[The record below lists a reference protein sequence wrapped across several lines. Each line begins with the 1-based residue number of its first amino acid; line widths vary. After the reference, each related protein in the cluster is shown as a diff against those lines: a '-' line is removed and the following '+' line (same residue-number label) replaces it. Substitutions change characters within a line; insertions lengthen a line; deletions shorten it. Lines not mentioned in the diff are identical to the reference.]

1 MSAVAY
7 VNGRIVAEQDA
18 MISVFDHGF
27 LYREGVYEVIRTY
40 GGELFL
46 VDRHFRRLRASASM
60 ITLEVGMSDGALE
73 GIVRETV
80 AAYRAGAGGAPGDRE
95 VLARILLTRG
105 IGEMSYD
112 PSKSPHPSL
121 VVIVEPLVPPQASAY
136 DRGVAVSL
144 VSVVRN
150 HPASVDPRIKSN
162 NLLNNVLAMQEAL
175 RRGPFFEAI
184 MRNVRGELAECS
196 QSNLFLVKDGTVR
209 TPALDAGLL
218 AGITR
223 EFVEEVAVE
232 AGIPVVDGALHDEDL
247 FGADEAFLTSTSK
260 RDRPDCPCR
269 RPRDRQRRTGTRHRA
284 PARRVPGQGP
294 GRDRAGLDGPAAGGE
309 TPAVGPRARGDRHTD
324 HGGREDRHHG
334 QVPHQPHRRGRRDH
348 DIERD
353 HHAARRRQSA
363 RPHAR
368 MTLAS
373 KAGERSG
380 ASTAIAS
387 RRSRSIASSSVHRY
401 LARSAVRAAGVWHGG
416 GPTSRCSRAHRA
428 SARSHPRWRRASGP
442 TLGRLEHLG
451 QLAHARPYSLVAPLV
466 LQLAQRIAIVRWRRR
481 QRLVAHVGRSIAG
494 ARLDVERL
502 VEGDAVIQDRTSP
515 RPGTSAAHDGRA
527 ASRLGRH
534 PRPPAR
540 TAGQGWTRPG
550 ETPGHD
556 TCARSRR
563 TPRRRPTRRT
573 AR

>member
-7 VNGRIVAEQDA
+7 VNGRIVAGQDA

-27 LYREGVYEVIRTY
+27 LYGEGVYEVIRTY

-60 ITLEVGMSDGALE
+60 ITLDVGMSDGALE

-80 AAYRAGAGGAPGDRE
+80 AAYRAGAGGAAGGRE

-121 VVIVEPLVPPQASAY
+121 VVIVKGLVPPQASAY

-223 EFVEEVAVE
+223 EFVEEVAAE
-232 AGIPVVDGALHDEDL
+232 AGIPVVDGALRDEDL

-260 RDRPDCPCR
+260 EIVPIVRVDDRVIGRGAPGPVTLRLLDAYR
-269 RPRDRQRRTGTRHRA
+269 VKARA
-284 PARRVPGQGP
+284 VAGP
-294 GRDRAGLDGPAAGGE
+294 G
-309 TPAVGPRARGDRHTD
+309 
-324 HGGREDRHHG
+324 
-334 QVPHQPHRRGRRDH
+334 
-348 DIERD
+348 
-353 HHAARRRQSA
+353 
-363 RPHAR
+363 
-368 MTLAS
+368 
-373 KAGERSG
+373 
-380 ASTAIAS
+380 
-387 RRSRSIASSSVHRY
+387 
-401 LARSAVRAAGVWHGG
+401 
-416 GPTSRCSRAHRA
+416 
-428 SARSHPRWRRASGP
+428 
-442 TLGRLEHLG
+442 
-451 QLAHARPYSLVAPLV
+451 
-466 LQLAQRIAIVRWRRR
+466 
-481 QRLVAHVGRSIAG
+481 
-494 ARLDVERL
+494 
-502 VEGDAVIQDRTSP
+502 
-515 RPGTSAAHDGRA
+515 
-527 ASRLGRH
+527 
-534 PRPPAR
+534 
-540 TAGQGWTRPG
+540 
-550 ETPGHD
+550 
-556 TCARSRR
+556 
-563 TPRRRPTRRT
+563 
-573 AR
+573 

>member
-27 LYREGVYEVIRTY
+27 LYGEGVYEVIRTY

-60 ITLEVGMSDGALE
+60 ITLDVGMSDGALDV
-73 GIVRETV
+73 IVRETV
-80 AAYRAGAGGAPGDRE
+80 AAYRASAGGAVGGRE

-121 VVIVEPLVPPQASAY
+121 VVIVKGLVPPQASAY

-232 AGIPVVDGALHDEDL
+232 AGIPVVDGALRDEDL

-260 RDRPDCPCR
+260 EIVPIVRVDDRVI
-269 RPRDRQRRTGTRHRA
+269 G
-284 PARRVPGQGP
+284 
-294 GRDRAGLDGPAAGGE
+294 
-309 TPAVGPRARGDRHTD
+309 
-324 HGGREDRHHG
+324 
-334 QVPHQPHRRGRRDH
+334 
-348 DIERD
+348 
-353 HHAARRRQSA
+353 
-363 RPHAR
+363 
-368 MTLAS
+368 
-373 KAGERSG
+373 SG
-380 ASTAIAS
+380 APGAVTLRLLDAY
-387 RRSRSIASSSVHRY
+387 RVK
-401 LARSAVRAAGVWHGG
+401 ARAVAGRG
-416 GPTSRCSRAHRA
+416 
-428 SARSHPRWRRASGP
+428 
-442 TLGRLEHLG
+442 
-451 QLAHARPYSLVAPLV
+451 
-466 LQLAQRIAIVRWRRR
+466 
-481 QRLVAHVGRSIAG
+481 
-494 ARLDVERL
+494 
-502 VEGDAVIQDRTSP
+502 
-515 RPGTSAAHDGRA
+515 
-527 ASRLGRH
+527 
-534 PRPPAR
+534 
-540 TAGQGWTRPG
+540 
-550 ETPGHD
+550 
-556 TCARSRR
+556 
-563 TPRRRPTRRT
+563 
-573 AR
+573 

>member
-27 LYREGVYEVIRTY
+27 LYGEGVYEVIRTY

-46 VDRHFRRLRASASM
+46 MDRHFRRLRASASM
-60 ITLEVGMSDGALE
+60 ITLDVGMSDGALE
-73 GIVRETV
+73 RIVRETV
-80 AAYRAGAGGAPGDRE
+80 AAYRAGGAAADQE
-95 VLARILLTRG
+95 LLARILLTRG

-121 VVIVEPLVPPQASAY
+121 VVIVKDLVPLQTSAY

-196 QSNLFLVKDGTVR
+196 QSNLFLVKDGIVR

-260 RDRPDCPCR
+260 EIVPIVRVDDRVIGSGAPGPVTARLLDAYRVKARAVTR
-269 RPRDRQRRTGTRHRA
+269 RP
-284 PARRVPGQGP
+284 
-294 GRDRAGLDGPAAGGE
+294 LSC
-309 TPAVGPRARGDRHTD
+309 
-324 HGGREDRHHG
+324 
-334 QVPHQPHRRGRRDH
+334 
-348 DIERD
+348 
-353 HHAARRRQSA
+353 SA
-363 RPHAR
+363 
-368 MTLAS
+368 
-373 KAGERSG
+373 
-380 ASTAIAS
+380 
-387 RRSRSIASSSVHRY
+387 
-401 LARSAVRAAGVWHGG
+401 
-416 GPTSRCSRAHRA
+416 
-428 SARSHPRWRRASGP
+428 
-442 TLGRLEHLG
+442 
-451 QLAHARPYSLVAPLV
+451 
-466 LQLAQRIAIVRWRRR
+466 
-481 QRLVAHVGRSIAG
+481 
-494 ARLDVERL
+494 
-502 VEGDAVIQDRTSP
+502 
-515 RPGTSAAHDGRA
+515 
-527 ASRLGRH
+527 
-534 PRPPAR
+534 
-540 TAGQGWTRPG
+540 
-550 ETPGHD
+550 
-556 TCARSRR
+556 
-563 TPRRRPTRRT
+563 
-573 AR
+573 

>member
-27 LYREGVYEVIRTY
+27 LYGEGVYEVIRTY

-60 ITLEVGMSDGALE
+60 ITLDVGMSDGALE

-80 AAYRAGAGGAPGDRE
+80 AAYRAGAGGAAGDPE
-95 VLARILLTRG
+95 VLARILVTRG

-121 VVIVEPLVPPQASAY
+121 VVIVKRLVPPQASAY

-260 RDRPDCPCR
+260 EIVPIVRVDDRVI
-269 RPRDRQRRTGTRHRA
+269 G
-284 PARRVPGQGP
+284 
-294 GRDRAGLDGPAAGGE
+294 
-309 TPAVGPRARGDRHTD
+309 
-324 HGGREDRHHG
+324 
-334 QVPHQPHRRGRRDH
+334 
-348 DIERD
+348 
-353 HHAARRRQSA
+353 
-363 RPHAR
+363 
-368 MTLAS
+368 
-373 KAGERSG
+373 SG
-380 ASTAIAS
+380 AP
-387 RRSRSIASSSVHRY
+387 
-401 LARSAVRAAGVWHGG
+401 
-416 GPTSRCSRAHRA
+416 GPVT
-428 SARSHPRWRRASGP
+428 
-442 TLGRLEHLG
+442 
-451 QLAHARPYSLVAPLV
+451 
-466 LQLAQRIAIVRWRRR
+466 
-481 QRLVAHVGRSIAG
+481 
-494 ARLDVERL
+494 ARLL
-502 VEGDAVIQDRTSP
+502 DAYRVKARAVT
-515 RPGTSAAHDGRA
+515 GR
-527 ASRLGRH
+527 G
-534 PRPPAR
+534 
-540 TAGQGWTRPG
+540 
-550 ETPGHD
+550 
-556 TCARSRR
+556 
-563 TPRRRPTRRT
+563 
-573 AR
+573 